1 MSVYGAIDYALV
13 TDFDAPGEDEQGAG
27 RARLQR
33 IVADA
38 YDAYQREL
46 YAFAVR
52 ASRDTEVAQDLVQ
65 EAFLRLMRE
74 VEFRPPENIR
84 AWLYRVTANLVLS
97 RGRRLTVAGRWQHLL
112 VPRDTPEEPE
122 SAALRHEGTGSL
134 ETALAELSRDARTAL
149 LLAASG
155 FSGIEIAAA
164 IGRTDAAT
172 RTMMCRA
179 RLEVRE
185 RLDATGQRA

>member
-1 MSVYGAIDYALV
+1 MYGAIDYALV
-13 TDFDAPGEDEQGAG
+13 TDLEVPGEDDQGAA
-27 RARLQR
+27 RAGLRR
-33 IVADA
+33 VVADA
-38 YDAYQREL
+38 YDAHQREL
-46 YAFAVR
+46 YAFALR
-52 ASRDTEVAQDLVQ
+52 ASRDPEVAQDLVQ

-74 VEFRPPENIR
+74 IELRRPENIR

-112 VPRDTPEEPE
+112 VARETPEEPE

-134 ETALAELSRDARTAL
+134 ETALAGLSRDARTAL

-179 RLEVRE
+179 RLQMRE
-185 RLDATGQRA
+185 RLDPPGERA